1 MKQVVEKEK
10 VKEAVRQ
17 KFITFLEK
25 NKHRKTPERFA
36 ILEHAYSI
44 QGHFDIE
51 ALHSSMPEEFKVS
64 LATVYNTL
72 NLLVESHLVI
82 RHKFGVYAQYEK
94 AYNNEN
100 HYHLI
105 CNVCDEMIEIKE
117 ELLFSII
124 KNRKLKNFTPSHFA
138 LYIYGICSKC
148 KTPKKRRKM
157 DKQETTTPTRK

>member
-1 MKQVVEKEK
+1 MEKEK
-10 VKEAVRQ
+10 IKEIVKQE
-17 KFITFLEK
+17 FIKFLEK

-36 ILEHAYSI
+36 ILEQVYSV

-51 ALHSSMPEEFKVS
+51 TLHSVMQDKFKVS

-72 NLLVESHLVI
+72 DLLVESRLVI

-105 CNVCDEMIEIKE
+105 CNTCGEMWEMKE

-138 LYIYGICSKC
+138 LYIYGTCSKC
-148 KTPKKRRKM
+148 KTAQKRKKV
-157 DKQETTTPTRK
+157 